1 LYSGVLEI
9 PEKGII
15 VPNAISFNDSR
26 SVEQLL
32 YPLVP
37 FTILLQIVTLVFVDV
52 KCHPKF

>member
-1 LYSGVLEI
+1 MHSGVLEI

-37 FTILLQIVTLVFVDV
+37 FTILLQIVT
-52 KCHPKF
+52 